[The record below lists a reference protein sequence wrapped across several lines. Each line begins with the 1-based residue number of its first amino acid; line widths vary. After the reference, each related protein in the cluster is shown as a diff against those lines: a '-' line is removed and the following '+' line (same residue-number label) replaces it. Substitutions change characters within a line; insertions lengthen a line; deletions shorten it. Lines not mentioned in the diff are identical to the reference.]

1 MLRICVTAVF
11 ILALLAGCAP
21 RGSVTLAPEAA
32 ETGAVIPIM
41 LATTRNAHGRRSE
54 VLRFG
59 RYDISVP
66 PDREAGEI
74 RYPRAG
80 QPPDP
85 RRDFLTTAQVSY
97 PDPPAF
103 SAALRQALHDRPRGT
118 GDIVIF
124 VHGYNVNFAE
134 GLYRA
139 AQMAHDLGIPATTLH
154 FSWPSLAE
162 PLAYAADRESIM
174 MSRDALVQTLQLAT
188 RAGAERVILVGH
200 SMGSA
205 LVMEALRQLALSG
218 DRATLDD
225 LGGVVLLSPDLDV
238 DLFRAQARA
247 IGKLPQPM
255 LIFTSKQDRA
265 LRLSARLTADPVRL
279 GTLSDPARLADLEVT
294 LVEIGAFDVGLGHFN
309 AATSP
314 ALLQILARIADLDEV
329 FAEDAD
335 SRVSVF
341 EGAVLTVENAARVVL
356 APARRAP

>member
-1 MLRICVTAVF
+1 MLRFVTSAIF
-11 ILALLAGCAP
+11 MLALLGGCAP
-21 RGSVTLAPEAA
+21 RGSVTLVPEAA
-32 ETGAVIPIM
+32 ATGTVQPIM
-41 LATTRNAHGRRSE
+41 LATTRDARGGRSE

-66 PDREAGEI
+66 PDRAAGDI
-74 RYPRAG
+74 RYPSAG

-85 RRDFLTTAQVSY
+85 SRDFLTTARFGYSG
-97 PDPPAF
+97 PDAF
-103 SAALRQALHDRPRGT
+103 SAALRQALQARPRGT

-134 GLYRA
+134 GLYRT
-139 AQMAHDLGIPATTLH
+139 AQMAHDLEIPATTLH

-162 PLAYAADRESIM
+162 PLAYAADRESVLV
-174 MSRDALVQTLQLAT
+174 SRDALVQTLQLAT

-200 SMGSA
+200 SMGSV
-205 LVMEALRQLALSG
+205 LVMESLRQLALSG
-218 DRATLDD
+218 DRATLNG

-265 LRLSARLTADPVRL
+265 LRLSARLTADSVRL
-279 GTLSDPARLADLEVT
+279 GTLSDPSRLADLEVT

-314 ALLQILARIADLDEV
+314 ALLRILARIADLDEV
-329 FAEDAD
+329 FSEDVA
-335 SRVSVF
+335 SRVGVF
-341 EGAVLTVENAARVVL
+341 EGAALTVENAARVVL
-356 APARRAP
+356 RSDRGAP